1 MNNYGSQSMV
11 LPLKRVL
18 MKKPQ
23 KIMSKVDLKKWNYE
37 FPLNQ
42 KLIES
47 NYDEFF
53 QIIKK
58 SGCEIIELK
67 IKNENKELCD
77 SIFTHDPSLVIKEGA
92 IILNMGKKLRNDE
105 TKAHEDF
112 YNLNQIPIIGKIKN
126 DGTVEGGDC
135 LWIKNNLLLIGE
147 SYRTNKSG
155 IKQISKILNNYNI
168 KVVPIK
174 LPTGNNKKSCFHLM
188 SLVSMLDED
197 LVIGCISLIP
207 EELKIEF
214 KKNSIKL
221 IAIPEDEYFKSKTL
235 AINILAL
242 SPRKLVFL
250 KGNYKTTDL
259 LINENCEIELF
270 EGKELCIKAE
280 GGPTCLTRPILRQ

>member
-11 LPLKRVL
+11 LPLKKVL

-47 NYDEFF
+47 NYDQFF

-67 IKNENKELCD
+67 IENENKELCD
-77 SIFTHDPSLVIKEGA
+77 SIFTHDPSLVTKEGA
-92 IILNMGKKLRNDE
+92 LLLKMGKKLRNDE
-105 TKAHEDF
+105 IKAHENF
-112 YNLNQIPIIGKIKN
+112 YKLNEIPIIGKIKN
-126 DGTVEGGDC
+126 DGTIEGGDC
-135 LWIKNNLLLIGE
+135 LWIRNNLLLIGE

-155 IKQISKILNNYNI
+155 INQISKILSYYNI

-174 LPTGNNKKSCFHLM
+174 LPKRNNENSCFHLM
-188 SLVSMLDED
+188 SIVSMLDED
-197 LVIGCISLIP
+197 LAIGCISLIP

-214 KKNSIKL
+214 KKNNIKL
-221 IAIPEDEYFKSKTL
+221 ISIPEDEYFKSKTL

-242 SPRKLVFL
+242 SPRKLVLL
-250 KGNYKTTDL
+250 KDNSKTNDL
-259 LINENCEIELF
+259 LINENCEIQLF
-270 EGKELCIKAE
+270 EGKDLCIKAE